1 MALGPKYDEYQKI
14 KRENA
19 TAREWLTHIGAT
31 GRGSDTLHL
40 SSAHAAVKLVIA
52 GQYTT
57 GGDNYR
63 DSPKPFNDLL
73 IRYVHENFGAIRATI
88 EALMD
93 EREEKSKQATREEL
107 EAALSELGAD
117 AA

>member
-1 MALGPKYDEYQKI
+1 MALGPKYEEYQRI

-19 TAREWLTHIGAT
+19 TAREWLAHIGAT
-31 GRGSDTLHL
+31 GRGSDILNL

-57 GGDNYR
+57 GGNNYR

-73 IRYVHENFGAIRATI
+73 IRYIHENFGAIKAVI
-88 EALMD
+88 EAAME

-107 EAALSELGAD
+107 EAALSELAAD

>member
-1 MALGPKYDEYQKI
+1 MAIGPKYEEYQRI
-14 KRENA
+14 KRENS

-40 SSAHAAVKLVIA
+40 SRDHAAVKLVIA

-73 IRYVHENFGAIRATI
+73 IRYIHENFSSIRAVI
-88 EALMD
+88 EAAMD
-93 EREEKSKQATREEL
+93 EREEKSKQATSEEL